1 MRRTSHRAVARA
13 AVFAAVALAV
23 TSGVGCG
30 SSREAAV
37 AGDSAARFPSET
49 LRDWVS
55 YADYVAAY
63 TVVAEREIPPAPADV
78 DRGEGLIGRDVTL
91 RVDKVVWRAAGAPAL
106 PETLHMTAL
115 GWVLVDGKRR
125 ELVEQDAP
133 RVAVGERYVAPLA
146 RVEDDPQ
153 HPEWWPLG
161 VGAQLPLVDG
171 RVSDSGRWSSALKS
185 GSSGKTLDVLRRDV
199 RAAAPDPLAA
209 RYGNLRPT
217 ERVRAVTRARSQD
230 SPTTSSTCYLLALV
244 LATAAHGRSDG
255 RNAPSVRPPSTRKRK
270 RVAGPGVEPAGSSFH
285 SSPVSSRS

>member
-1 MRRTSHRAVARA
+1 MRRTSHSAVAW
-13 AVFAAVALAV
+13 AVSILAV
-23 TSGVGCG
+23 IVAIASGLGCG
-30 SSREAAV
+30 SGRQAAV
-37 AGDSAARFPSET
+37 GGDSAARFPSES

-63 TVVAEREIPPAPADV
+63 TVIAEREIPPASADA
-78 DRGEGLIGRDVTL
+78 DRGEGLVGRDVTL

-133 RVAVGERYVAPLA
+133 RVAVGERCVAPLA

-171 RVSDSGRWSSALKS
+171 RVSDSGRWSNALKS
-185 GSSGKTLDVLRRDV
+185 GSSGKTLEVLGRDIQ
-199 RAAAPDPLAA
+199 AAAPDPLAA

-217 ERVRAVTRARSQD
+217 ERVKAVARVHGQD
-230 SPTTSSTCYLLALV
+230 IRTTSV
-244 LATAAHGRSDG
+244 
-255 RNAPSVRPPSTRKRK
+255 P
-270 RVAGPGVEPAGSSFH
+270 
-285 SSPVSSRS
+285 